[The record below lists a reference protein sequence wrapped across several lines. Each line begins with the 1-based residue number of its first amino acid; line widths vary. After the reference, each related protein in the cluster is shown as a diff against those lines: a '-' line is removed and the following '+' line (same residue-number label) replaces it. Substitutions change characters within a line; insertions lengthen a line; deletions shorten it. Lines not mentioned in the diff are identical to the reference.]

1 MFHKTCILSLIAGF
15 PSSSFLSRPPQD
27 FHPDIPRGKK
37 ELIPQA
43 WVISETNQDPQKKD
57 SRRDEKGSVE
67 PKCPVQPLTIDWLD
81 NIMKHI
87 QGFIIILLAG
97 STIID
102 YF

>member
-1 MFHKTCILSLIAGF
+1 MNFKKGPAWQIFLATSVLSLAALF
-15 PSSSFLSRPPQD
+15 PPSSFLSRPPQD

-81 NIMKHI
+81 NVNKYVHKVL
-87 QGFIIILLAG
+87 II
-97 STIID
+97 
-102 YF
+102 Y

>member
-1 MFHKTCILSLIAGF
+1 M
-15 PSSSFLSRPPQD
+15 SSQPNVSQDMHFITDCRIPFLFLLVSSTQD

-81 NIMKHI
+81 NVNKYVHKVL
-87 QGFIIILLAG
+87 II
-97 STIID
+97 
-102 YF
+102 Y